1 MIYKSMNFVLTISPP
16 QLDFFPVFRSVI
28 APFFLQFFIICLE
41 SGLDHF
47 VVAAKNAGLVN
58 FRF

>member
-1 MIYKSMNFVLTISPP
+1 MIHKSMNMVLTISSP
-16 QLDFFPVFRSVI
+16 QLNFLPVFRSVI
-28 APFFLQFFIICLE
+28 AAFFLQFLIICFK

-47 VVAAKNAGLVN
+47 VVAAKHAGLVN